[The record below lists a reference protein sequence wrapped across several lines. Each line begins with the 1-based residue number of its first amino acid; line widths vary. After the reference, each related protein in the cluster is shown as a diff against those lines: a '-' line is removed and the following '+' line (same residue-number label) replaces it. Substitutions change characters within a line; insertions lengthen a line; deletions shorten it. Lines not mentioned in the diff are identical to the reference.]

1 MSGYSDFTAAQ
12 RAAFVYGAGAAAR
25 GERDAR
31 MSQAEAFCNGNDAI
45 AERYDGPDGYIA
57 FHANARSEL
66 DALVDIAYGVTT

>member
-31 MSQAEAFCNGNDAI
+31 MSQAEAHHCRRQILVLELMMRDRDVTSDLIPARKSPARNG
-45 AERYDGPDGYIA
+45 G
-57 FHANARSEL
+57 
-66 DALVDIAYGVTT
+66 